1 MVSLEGN
8 EQLQRF
14 EYYHINK
21 YMFNNVHLKKA
32 KMYLI
37 DFGCSHAYLKDGKHI
52 PNIRS
57 NKVKN
62 RNIVFASK
70 HYFNGDTLS
79 RRDDII
85 SIVYNLIYM
94 MNPH

>member
-1 MVSLEGN
+1 
-8 EQLQRF
+8 
-14 EYYHINK
+14 
-21 YMFNNVHLKKA
+21 
-32 KMYLI
+32 
-37 DFGCSHAYLKDGKHI
+37 
-52 PNIRS
+52 
-57 NKVKN
+57 VKN